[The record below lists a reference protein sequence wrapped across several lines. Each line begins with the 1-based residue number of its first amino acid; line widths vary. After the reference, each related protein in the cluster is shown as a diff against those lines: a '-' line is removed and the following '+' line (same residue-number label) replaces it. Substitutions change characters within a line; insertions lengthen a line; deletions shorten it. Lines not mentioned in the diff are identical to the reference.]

1 MISRVEVRCPACGKH
16 GAIEV
21 EENIV
26 KNSPRGVT
34 AVNVA
39 DYLICEHSFIA
50 YIDKNFVV
58 RDCFI
63 SDFTVQLPQ
72 IKIKMPEIKTIDSI
86 AEEIDIYLITINLSI
101 KTLSYLLEGCFN
113 KQNIVFIND
122 LDVLTPHLKK
132 FLEFTFSETFEIDF
146 KILNNQ
152 DFKKTKKEYKN
163 HLVLSNSKI
172 INDKDNLL
180 KEKSIKIESAIIQKF
195 LGEYNLEAGLIILRN
210 EIFKAYKFSSELIQE
225 SGKAG
230 NELNQKL
237 MVDYITENYN
247 FKMSKGY
254 INFLTQII
262 KNYFGKEVK
271 GISDVNTFM
280 GLI

>member
-1 MISRVEVRCPACGKH
+1 MISRVEVRCPACGK
-16 GAIEV
+16 GGVIQV

-63 SDFTVQLPQ
+63 SDFTVQLPE
-72 IKIKMPEIKTIDSI
+72 IKIKMPEIKTIDTF
-86 AEEIDIYLITINLSI
+86 AEEIDMYLITINLSI
-101 KTLSYLLEGCFN
+101 KTLSYLLEGCFY
-113 KQNIVFIND
+113 KKKIIFVND
-122 LDVLTPHLKK
+122 LDILTPHLTK
-132 FLEFTFSETFEIDF
+132 FLEFTFSDTFDIDF
-146 KILNNQ
+146 KIISSQ
-152 DFKKTKKEYKN
+152 DYKKSKKEYKT
-163 HLVLSNSKI
+163 HLVFSNAKI
-172 INDKDNLL
+172 LNDKDDLL

-210 EIFKAYKFSSELIQE
+210 EIFKAYKFSNELIQE
-225 SGKAG
+225 AGKAG
-230 NELNQKL
+230 KDLNQKL

-247 FKMSKGY
+247 FKMSKAY

-262 KNYFGKEVK
+262 QNYFGKEVK
-271 GISDVNTFM
+271 GVSDVNTFM